1 MTKKNFSTHQARLI
15 QMSRSLANAYCPG
28 MYSESA
34 TAGDDTWTSDKLVRL
49 GTELSKGML
58 L

>member
-1 MTKKNFSTHQARLI
+1 MTKKNLSTYQARLI

-28 MYSESA
+28 IYSEPEP
-34 TAGDDTWTSDKLVRL
+34 AGSDTWTSDKLVRL